1 MIISRRQLLGLILST
16 GAAGTLLTDQA
27 VANAIKVVPVD
38 RVTEVLR
45 RARELVVSYRLHK
58 DNLTDP
64 IYVGQWN
71 ELLTIMDKGFP
82 EDPHPDDVCAF
93 IDGLLFPRGTDF
105 LNENELHIRA
115 IAEPLVPI
123 VVLRELLMRHRV
135 QMHVTYVDRWHDFV
149 MRHREAIMGIGSVEY
164 RTFAD
169 KARYASPPVYWTRGA

>member
-1 MIISRRQLLGLILST
+1 MIISRRQLLGMIITTS
-16 GAAGTLLTDQA
+16 AAGTLLTDQA
-27 VANAIKVVPVD
+27 LANAIETVPVD

-45 RARELVVSYRLHK
+45 RARELIVSHRLNK
-58 DNLTDP
+58 DDLTDP
-64 IYVGQWN
+64 VYVGQWN
-71 ELLTIMDKGFP
+71 ELLTVMDKAFP

-123 VVLRELLMRHRV
+123 VVLRELLMTHRV
-135 QMHVTYVDRWHDFV
+135 NPHVAYVDSFAVFAD
-149 MRHREAIMGIGSVEY
+149 RHKEAIMGIGSVEY

-169 KARYASPPVYWTRGA
+169 KARYASSPVYWTRGV